1 MTVLDKAKT
10 MAGQIGVNMDDT
22 TEGDV
27 AMLANMYDLEMYKQ
41 HTVMK
46 ACKRV
51 ARMKTLA
58 DFLTAGVH
66 SLTYVGAGAVAL
78 CITMFAFWGFNF
90 ALNQLFTLWGI
101 K

>member
-1 MTVLDKAKT
+1 MTTQDKAKT
-10 MAGQIGVNMDDT
+10 MAGQMGVNMEDT

-27 AMLANMYDLEMYKQ
+27 AMLANMYDLEIYKQ
-41 HTVMK
+41 GTVLK

-51 ARMKTLA
+51 AKMKMLA

-66 SLTYVGAGAVAL
+66 TLAYVGAGAIAL
-78 CITMFAFWGFNF
+78 CITMFAFWGFNV
-90 ALNQLFTLWGI
+90 ALNLLFTLWGI